1 MMGNLA
7 MAQGRPISIC
17 GLSKKDDYDK
27 RKHRIGL
34 RLVARV
40 QEVEGQPWEHP
51 DIKDCGI
58 FEAYNKD
65 IEDETIM
72 FVVVKDGYARHITT
86 QEEYDVIWDI
96 TFPPCL

>member
-1 MMGNLA
+1 MTNANIALA
-7 MAQGRPISIC
+7 YALLQGF
-17 GLSKKDDYDK
+17 KK
-27 RKHRIGL
+27 
-34 RLVARV
+34 
-40 QEVEGQPWEHP
+40 VEFLPQPWEHP
-51 DIKDCGI
+51 DFKDCDI

-72 FVVVKDGYARHITT
+72 FVVVKDGYTRHITT